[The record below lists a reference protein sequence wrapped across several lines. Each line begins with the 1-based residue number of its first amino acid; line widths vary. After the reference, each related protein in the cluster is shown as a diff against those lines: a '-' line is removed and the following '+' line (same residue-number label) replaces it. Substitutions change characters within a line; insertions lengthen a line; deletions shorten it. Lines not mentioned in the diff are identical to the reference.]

1 MAELIT
7 LTEPLSGSNCY
18 LLGQEGY
25 CLVIDPGDPHGSAL
39 QTLDRLGWTPE
50 LVLLTHEHC
59 DHMAGLA
66 ALRGRWPQLAVSAT
80 ALCSANLQSTRMNM
94 SSMMEVYLTFHGR
107 PRVHYPPF
115 CCPAAGHTYSAE
127 YTHHWRGHALR
138 CVPLPGH
145 TPGSA
150 VIFYDEQ
157 ALFSGDYLLP
167 GEETVLRLPGG
178 SEQDYRA
185 VTLPYL
191 RALPD
196 GLRIYPGHGAA
207 YRLDRERN
215 AGQAQGR

>member
-1 MAELIT
+1 MAELIQ

-18 LLGQEGY
+18 LVGQGGR
-25 CLVIDPGDPHGSAL
+25 CVVIDPGDPGGSAL
-39 QTLDRLGWTPE
+39 QTLERLGWTPE
-50 LVLLTHEHC
+50 LALLTHEHC

-66 ALRGRWPQLAVSAT
+66 ALRRRWPQLAVSAT

-107 PRVHYPPF
+107 PGVSYPPF
-115 CCPAAGHTYSAE
+115 VCDAAGHTYSAE
-127 YTHHWRGHALR
+127 YTHRWRGHTLR

-178 SEQDYRA
+178 SEQAYRA

-191 RALPD
+191 DALPP
-196 GLRIYPGHGAA
+196 GLQIYPGHGPA
-207 YRLDRERN
+207 YRLGENPHAD
-215 AGQAQGR
+215 QGR